1 MIVLDASAGVNIA
14 QDTEAGRVLSFMLE
28 ELEGEPIS
36 ACDIYRAE
44 VRNALW
50 KYTKS
55 GLLSTG
61 DAIDLVHDAL
71 DLVDEYVPIE
81 DLGDEAFLAAST
93 YGHPVYDMFY
103 LCLAR
108 REGATLLTLD
118 KKLANLCQRAGVNC
132 IGEAELD

>member
-93 YGHPVYDMFY
+93 Y
-103 LCLAR
+103 
-108 REGATLLTLD
+108 
-118 KKLANLCQRAGVNC
+118 
-132 IGEAELD
+132 